1 MSLSGTIRAGAAYVE
16 VTAQTSKLQRGL
28 ATAQAQLQNFGRS
41 CTAIGKDMLM
51 LSGAFAVPMAMAVKG
66 FADFDDQMRLVRA
79 VTKATKQEF
88 ESLTQVAAKLGR
100 ETSFTAKQVADGM
113 VSLGRMGFSPKEIE
127 QAIQPTLDLARAT
140 GTDLGEAANI
150 AANSM
155 RIFGIEASKMSDVAD
170 ILTATANGSAQTL
183 TDLFEALKM
192 AGPQAKAAGENITDT
207 SAALGVLANLG
218 IKGSLAGTALRKS
231 FSQFAKT
238 KVQDKLKAVGI
249 STVDANGNL
258 RKMAEIIAD
267 IGRVMATM
275 PSAEKLAFAEDIF
288 DIRGSLAG
296 LSLGGNVKELDAF
309 IERLYD
315 VKGTARTTAQEMDAG
330 LGGSFRKLLSAVEGA
345 MNAIGKALEGTLKP
359 FIDKITATTL
369 AVIKWIEAN
378 SGLVTAFA
386 ATIAGTAAL
395 GAALIVI
402 GVAAKGAAAGFAVI
416 QTAIKGF
423 TFIQGVCIAQGV
435 ALRNSISL
443 IGAAFVNFRN
453 VAIPAMVGTE
463 QLCAAFGLASTAANR
478 TAASIVL
485 MSNAEAA
492 ATAKS
497 ILAAKWTAMT
507 GALKAFRTSAIAA
520 TIATKAQAAAEAAMA
535 AKGAIVAGWVAMT
548 NALKGMTLATAAAT
562 ISTYAHTAAEAICT
576 AGTIALNR
584 AREIAIATTALF
596 TAANFKAVLSISAVT
611 VGNFLLAAAAKVAA
625 VAMMALSAVM
635 TLIAAHPVA
644 AALIALGIILAG
656 VCIYLYRA
664 ANYTAKLSD
673 EAGKL
678 REKNDELRKTD
689 QLRMERLKQLS
700 EKQKLTN
707 AEMAEARQLAKELRS
722 RYGDLGITISNN
734 TVRVKELDSAAKRL
748 GAVQLRVE
756 NAEDMEKLKR
766 LKELSLKVNLSV
778 PERNEAAGLI
788 EDLSGRYGDLGMEV
802 DRTKKRIILLTA
814 AAQRLQGIR
823 LVTRVEEPDLA
834 KFDKLKS
841 LSLETKLTFEQQG
854 DAEALIAELSEK
866 YGDLG
871 IIVNRT
877 TGQIE
882 RLNIVAGSIADLT
895 FRVRGTEDIE
905 KLQRLKQLS
914 LEADLTVEG
923 QQEAARL
930 IAELTAK
937 YGDLGLAVETTGAK
951 VAAVNDAVAHM
962 NRVRVAVDDRDLE
975 KFNRLKA
982 LTQIVRLDV
991 QGQEE
996 AESLIGEL
1004 SERYG
1009 DLGLAIDRATGKI
1022 VQLNTVA
1029 GNLKTVELTVTDKID
1044 LAKIHDLQGMSL
1056 QAELTVS
1063 GMDSAERMI
1072 AELERKYGS
1081 LGVTVDRAS
1090 RKIVALNDAASRV
1103 RNIELGVT
1111 DNGDLEKLARLRNLS
1126 LRAELDVRGQAEA
1139 ETLIADLSKQYGDLG
1154 LAVDKTTG
1162 KVVRMNTVVGNLREA
1177 RFKIRTD
1184 ADLKQLDRLKELSL
1198 ETTLSVEGQDEASR
1212 IIAELTEKYG
1222 ILGVELDR
1230 TTGRIQAVNTEAAKV
1245 EGIKFRVNA
1254 DDLKKFDRLKALTQV
1269 VRLDVQGQQ
1278 EAETLIAELSKRY
1291 GDLGIVV
1298 DKVSGK
1304 IVRMNTAAGNLRAV
1318 ELTVTDKVD
1327 LGKIHDLQGMS
1338 LQAQMTVSGMDS
1350 AERMIGELE
1359 EKYGSLGV
1367 AVDRTTGK
1375 IVAMTEAASR
1385 VRNIE
1390 LSVSD
1395 GGDLEKLTRLRTL
1408 SMQAHLDVQGQSE
1421 AEALI
1426 AALSKRYGDLGVA
1439 VDRASGKI
1447 VRMNTVA
1454 GRLQD
1459 VRFRINDEVDLKKFD
1474 RLKKLSAEIV
1484 LTTEGQAEAEKLVSE
1499 LSAKYGNLGITVDK
1513 TAVRIAALNAEAARI
1528 ATVELEVK
1536 DTGDLTKLRKLKALS
1551 LEVKLDVDR
1560 QNEAEALISDLS
1572 RKYGDL
1578 GVTVD
1583 RATGKIVRLNSVA
1596 ASLREIRIKVSGT
1609 EDADKA
1615 ARLQALATMPK
1626 LDSSGISEANT
1637 LIEQLKAKY
1646 GDLGL
1651 AVDATNGRIVALTE
1665 AQRKFAEAQDI
1676 IKAGNDPLKETHLAQ
1691 LERLKK
1697 LTEQEKLTAA
1707 EQAEAQS
1714 IVNALNGAYNGL
1726 GLGID
1731 AITGKLKLAAG
1742 AQQQLNDA
1750 MKKATLAELDAEIA
1764 ELEANIRE
1772 LGKENESLMSY
1783 WNHNLM
1789 SQITGRQQ
1797 EAVNKIEANGDK
1809 MAVMRQ
1815 KIGALRQR
1823 KQAVEQ
1829 DKPGATTGTDG
1840 KPGTTTA
1847 ENIEAEKQR
1856 RQQSQDAADEAAK
1869 RVAEIDKKLARE
1881 RKTDLENEIDD
1892 INALRDEYKA
1902 LIQTMLDYE
1911 KSKPEGQQDKAK
1923 IADLE
1928 GKLRQADVTAR
1939 ERIAKAQEKAA
1950 EKMKKDVAD
1959 FQRSFEDAEK
1969 SVRERRAEDAQD
1981 RQIDSTLKSDK
1992 DAGIQMLEGLIQQY
2006 RQAAEAA
2013 RQQFQRELQAAQADG
2028 KIDDNERERISAAQ
2042 AAYTR
2047 AESLVDKYSDKLRS
2061 AQDGTE
2067 SAADRSQTTGSFLA
2081 AALTQALGGGG
2092 NEAERTANATEQ
2104 MARTTKETNKILK
2117 KMGRGGSSESTLAYT

>member
-1 MSLSGTIRAGAAYVE
+1 MSLSGSIRAGAAYVE

-28 ATAQAQLQNFGRS
+28 ANAQAQLQQFGRS

-66 FADFDDQMRLVRA
+66 FAEFDDQMRLVKA
-79 VTKATKQEF
+79 VTKSTKQEF

-155 RIFGIEASKMSDVAD
+155 RIFGIEASRMSDVAD

-207 SAALGVLANLG
+207 SAAIGVLANLG

-315 VKGTARTTAQEMDAG
+315 VKGTARTTAQEMDDG

-359 FIDKITATTL
+359 FVDKITATTL

-423 TFIQGVCIAQGV
+423 TFLQGVCIAQGV
-435 ALRNSISL
+435 ALKNSISL

-548 NALKGMTLATAAAT
+548 NAIKGMTLATAAAT
-562 ISTYAHTAAEAICT
+562 VSTYAHTAAEAICT
-576 AGTIALNR
+576 AGTIALNK
-584 AREIAIATTALF
+584 ARQIAIATTALF
-596 TAANFKAVLSISAVT
+596 TAANIKAALSISAVA

-700 EKQKLTN
+700 EKQRLTN
-707 AEMAEARQLAKELRS
+707 AEMAEARQLAKELKS
-722 RYGDLGITISNN
+722 RYGDLGISISNN
-734 TVRVKELDSAAKRL
+734 TVRIRELDSAAKRL
-748 GAVQLRVE
+748 GAVQLRVK

-766 LKELSLKVNLSV
+766 LKELSLKVRLSV
-778 PERNEAAGLI
+778 PEQNEAADLI

-802 DRTKKRIILLTA
+802 DRAKKKIILLSA

-823 LVTRVEEPDLA
+823 MVTKVEEPDLA
-834 KFDKLKS
+834 KFDKLKG
-841 LSLETKLTFEQQG
+841 LSLETKLTVEQQG
-854 DAEALIAELSEK
+854 DAETLIAELSQR

-871 IIVNRT
+871 ITVNRT

-882 RLNIVAGSIADLT
+882 RLNTVAGSISDLT
-895 FRVRGTEDIE
+895 FKVRGTEDIE

-930 IAELTAK
+930 LEELTRK
-937 YGDLGLAVETTGAK
+937 YGDLGLAVETTGAR
-951 VAAVNDAVAHM
+951 VAAVNDALAHM
-962 NRVRVAVDDRDLE
+962 NRVQVAVDDGDLE

-982 LTQIVRLDV
+982 LTQVVRLDV
-991 QGQEE
+991 QGQAE
-996 AESLIGEL
+996 AETLIADL
-1004 SERYG
+1004 SKRYG
-1009 DLGLAIDRATGKI
+1009 DLGIAVDRAAGKI
-1022 VQLNTVA
+1022 VRMNTVA
-1029 GNLKTVELTVTDKID
+1029 GNLQSVELTITDKID
-1044 LAKIHDLQGMSL
+1044 LAKIRDLQGMSL

-1063 GMDSAERMI
+1063 GMDSAEQMI

-1081 LGVTVDRAS
+1081 LGVTVDRTAG
-1090 RKIVALNDAASRV
+1090 KITVLNDAASRI

-1111 DNGDLEKLARLRNLS
+1111 DGGDLEKLTRLRTLS
-1126 LRAELDVRGQAEA
+1126 LQAELDVQGQAEA
-1139 ETLIADLSKQYGDLG
+1139 ETLIADLSKRYGDLG
-1154 LAVDKTTG
+1154 LAVDKTVG
-1162 KVVRMNTVVGNLREA
+1162 KVVRLNTVVGSLQEA
-1177 RFKIRTD
+1177 RFRIRTD
-1184 ADLKQLDRLKELSL
+1184 ADLKQLDRLRELSL
-1198 ETTLSVEGQDEASR
+1198 ETTLSVEGREEAAR

-1222 ILGVELDR
+1222 QLGVELDR
-1230 TTGRIQAVNTEAAKV
+1230 TTGKIQTVNTAVARI
-1245 EGIKFRVNA
+1245 GDIQFRVNA
-1254 DDLKKFDRLKALTQV
+1254 EDLKRFDRLKALTQV
-1269 VRLDVQGQQ
+1269 VKLDVQGQE
-1278 EAETLIAELSKRY
+1278 EAEALISDLSKRY
-1291 GDLGIVV
+1291 GDLGLIV
-1298 DKVSGK
+1298 DRASGK

-1318 ELTVTDKVD
+1318 ELTITDKVD
-1327 LGKIHDLQGMS
+1327 LAKIHDLQGMS
-1338 LQAQMTVSGMDS
+1338 LQTELTVEGMDS

-1367 AVDRTTGK
+1367 AVDRTSGK
-1375 IVAMTEAASR
+1375 IVTLTEAASR

-1390 LSVSD
+1390 LGVSD

-1408 SMQAHLDVQGQSE
+1408 SMQAKLDVEGQAE
-1421 AEALI
+1421 AEKLI
-1426 AALSKRYGDLGVA
+1426 ADLSKRYGDLGIA
-1439 VDRASGKI
+1439 VDRAAGKI

-1454 GRLQD
+1454 GKIQD
-1459 VRFRINDEVDLKKFD
+1459 VRFRIKDETDLKKFD

-1499 LSAKYGNLGITVDK
+1499 LSAKYGDLGITVDK
-1513 TAVRIAALNAEAARI
+1513 TAVRISALNAEAARI
-1528 ATVELEVK
+1528 SAVELEVK
-1536 DTGDLTKLRKLKALS
+1536 DSGDLAKLRKLKALS

-1560 QNEAEALISDLS
+1560 QNEAKTLISDLAA
-1572 RKYGDL
+1572 KYGDL
-1578 GVTVD
+1578 GVSVD

-1615 ARLQALATMPK
+1615 ARLQVLAAMPK
-1626 LDSSGISEANT
+1626 LDASGISEANT
-1637 LIEQLKAKY
+1637 LIDQLKAKY

-1651 AVDATNGRIVALTE
+1651 SVDATNGRIVALTE
-1665 AQRKFAEAQDI
+1665 AQKKFAEAQNI
-1676 IKAGNDPLKETHLAQ
+1676 IRAGNDPLKETHLAQ

-1731 AITGKLKLAAG
+1731 AITGKLNLAAG
-1742 AQQQLNDA
+1742 AQQKLNDA
-1750 MKKATLAELDAEIA
+1750 MKQATLAELDAEIA
-1764 ELEANIRE
+1764 ELEGNIRE
-1772 LGKENESLMSY
+1772 LGKENEALMSY
-1783 WNHNLM
+1783 WNHNLL

-1797 EAVNKIEANGDK
+1797 ESVNKIEANGDK
-1809 MAVMRQ
+1809 MAAMRQ
-1815 KIGALRQR
+1815 KIGALRMR
-1823 KQAVEQ
+1823 KQAVQQ
-1829 DKPGATTGTDG
+1829 DKPGAVTGTDG
-1840 KPGTTTA
+1840 KPGSTTA
-1847 ENIEAEKQR
+1847 ENVEAEKQR
-1856 RQQSQDAADEAAK
+1856 RKQSQEAADEAAK

-1902 LIQTMLDYE
+1902 LIKTMLDYE

-1923 IADLE
+1923 IAELE
-1928 GKLRQADVTAR
+1928 GKLKQADVTAQ
-1939 ERIAKAQEKAA
+1939 ERIAKAREKAA

-1959 FQRSFEDAEK
+1959 FQKSFDEAQQG
-1969 SVRERRAEDAQD
+1969 VRERRAEDVQD
-1981 RQIDSTLKSDK
+1981 RKIDDTLKSDK
-1992 DAGIQMLEGLIQQY
+1992 DAGIQMLQGFILQYQQT
-2006 RQAAEAA
+2006 AEAA

-2028 KIDDNERERISAAQ
+2028 KIDDGERERISAAQ

-2047 AESLVDKYSDKLRS
+2047 AESLVDKYSGKLRD
-2061 AQDGTE
+2061 AQGGTE
-2067 SAADRSQTTGSFLA
+2067 AAADRSQTTGSFLA

-2092 NEAERTANATEQ
+2092 NEAERTAKATEQ
-2104 MARTTKETNKILK
+2104 MAKTSKETNKILK
-2117 KMGRGGSSESTLAYT
+2117 KMGRGGSSETTLAYT

>member
-66 FADFDDQMRLVRA
+66 FAEFDDQMRLVRA

-155 RIFGIEASKMSDVAD
+155 RIFGIEASRMSDVAD

-378 SGLVTAFA
+378 SGLVTAIA

-707 AEMAEARQLAKELRS
+707 AEMTEARQLAKELRS

-1269 VRLDVQGQQ
+1269 VRLDVQGQA
-1278 EAETLIAELSKRY
+1278 EAEALISDLSKRY
-1291 GDLGIVV
+1291 GDLGLVV
-1298 DKVSGK
+1298 DKTSGK

-1318 ELTVTDKVD
+1318 ELTITDKVD
-1327 LGKIHDLQGMS
+1327 LSKIRDLQGMS
-1338 LQAQMTVSGMDS
+1338 LQAELTVEGMDS

-1359 EKYGSLGV
+1359 GKYGSLGV
-1367 AVDRTTGK
+1367 AVDRTSGK
-1375 IVAMTEAASR
+1375 IVTLTEAASR

-1395 GGDLEKLTRLRTL
+1395 SGDLEKLTRLRTL
-1408 SMQAHLDVQGQSE
+1408 SMQAKLDVQGQAE
-1421 AEALI
+1421 AEKLI
-1426 AALSKRYGDLGVA
+1426 AELSKRYGDLGLT
-1439 VDRASGKI
+1439 VDKTSSRI
-1447 VRMNTVA
+1447 RRMNTVA
-1454 GRLQD
+1454 GQIQD
-1459 VRFRINDEVDLKKFD
+1459 IKFRIKDEIDLKKFD
-1474 RLKKLSAEIV
+1474 RLKALSAEVV
-1484 LTTEGQAEAEKLVSE
+1484 LTSEGQAEAERLVAE
-1499 LSAKYGNLGITVDK
+1499 LSAKYGDLGITVDK
-1513 TAVRIAALNAEAARI
+1513 TAVRLAALNAEAARI
-1528 ATVELEVK
+1528 STVELEVK
-1536 DTGDLTKLRKLKALS
+1536 DSGDLTKLRKLKALS

-1578 GVTVD
+1578 GVSVD

-1615 ARLQALATMPK
+1615 ARLQALAAMPK